1 MARISR
7 REARRRIHRRIRKK
21 VRGVADRPRLAV
33 FRSLRHFYAQVIDD
47 AAGRTIAAASSRESG
62 VTDGGNRRGA
72 AAVGRRLAERA
83 RAAGVGTMVFDRGGV
98 KYHGRVKAFADAVR
112 KEGIRC

>member
-1 MARISR
+1 MARVSR
-7 REARRRIHRRIRKK
+7 RESRRRIHRRIRRK

-47 AAGRTIAAASSRESG
+47 AAGRTIVAASSREVG

-83 RAAGVGTMVFDRGGV
+83 RAAGVGTVVFDRGGV